1 MTGNVAVKRNKA
13 LRTGKAADEAF
24 LHAEDVD
31 HVFPDG
37 VNALAD
43 VSLSIP
49 AGSFTVLV
57 GPSGVG
63 KSTLLRILGGLLQ
76 PTRGR
81 VLLKGRPPHQTPE
94 PIGIVFQQENLMP
107 WRTAYENVNLPLEI
121 TGEEA
126 PGRVADLLQLVGLQ
140 GFEQSYPTQLSGG
153 MAQRVA
159 LARALVHEPDL
170 LLMDEPFGALD
181 ALTRERMGQEL
192 LRIWRAMPVT
202 VFMVTHSISEAVLL
216 ADEVL
221 VMTEHP
227 GRITG
232 RVTVDLPRPRELSM
246 QSTPAFHECA
256 GAVRSAIENGNGS
269 VAVEDGNE
277 SVAEGAGS
285 ASVAVEDGNES
296 VAEGDGNESVAEGDG
311 NESAAEGAG
320 SASVAE
326 GAGSASAAKRDGGT
340 GAAKDGG
347 ARAAAGGGSTR
358 AAANNGNAAT
368 PLDGSLEAATEDG
381 GTEAAKDGGGSNS

>member
-1 MTGNVAVKRNKA
+1 VRSSVAVQRERG
-13 LRTGKAADEAF
+13 LRAASDAGEAF
-24 LHAEDVD
+24 LHVENVD

-37 VNALAD
+37 VQALAD

-49 AGSFTVLV
+49 ANSFTVLV

-76 PTRGR
+76 PTVGR
-81 VLLKGRPPHQTPE
+81 VLLKGRSPHLARE

-107 WRTAYENVNLPLEI
+107 WRTAYENVRLPLEI

-126 PGRVADLLQLVGLQ
+126 PGRVTDLLHLVGLQ
-140 GFEQSYPTQLSGG
+140 GFERSYPAQLSGG

-170 LLMDEPFGALD
+170 LLLDEPFGALD

-202 VFMVTHSISEAVLL
+202 VFMVTHSIAEAVLL
-216 ADEVL
+216 ADDVL

-227 GRITG
+227 GRITD

-246 QSTPAFHECA
+246 QSTAAFHECA
-256 GAVRSAIENGNGS
+256 GAVRAAIENGNGS
-269 VAVEDGNE
+269 VANEDGNGT
-277 SVAEGAGS
+277 VAN
-285 ASVAVEDGNES
+285 EDGNGT
-296 VAEGDGNESVAEGDG
+296 VAKRGGNASIAKGGG
-311 NESAAEGAG
+311 NASAAERKDGNR
-320 SASVAE
+320 SVAN
-326 GAGSASAAKRDGGT
+326 GKGGT
-340 GAAKDGG
+340 GASIGKGG
-347 ARAAAGGGSTR
+347 TGTAMGEDGST
-358 AAANNGNAAT
+358 
-368 PLDGSLEAATEDG
+368 S
-381 GTEAAKDGGGSNS
+381 

>member
-1 MTGNVAVKRNKA
+1 VRSHVRRRPHKADRAEGDAGN
-13 LRTGKAADEAF
+13 AF
-24 LHAEDVD
+24 LHADNVD

-37 VNALAD
+37 VHALAD
-43 VSLSIP
+43 ISLNIP

-76 PTRGR
+76 PSSGH
-81 VLLKGRPPHQTPE
+81 VLLKGRSPHQARE

-107 WRTAYENVNLPLEI
+107 WRTAYENVRLPLEI
-121 TGEEA
+121 TGDGA
-126 PGRVADLLQLVGLQ
+126 NGRVTDLLELVGLQ
-140 GFEQSYPTQLSGG
+140 GFEQSYPGQLSGG

-202 VFMVTHSISEAVLL
+202 VFMVTHSIAEAVLL

-232 RVTVDLPRPRELSM
+232 RVTVNLPRPRKLAM
-246 QSTPAFHECA
+246 QSTAAFHEYA
-256 GAVRSAIENGNGS
+256 GAVRAAIENGG
-269 VAVEDGNE
+269 DR
-277 SVAEGAGS
+277 GATM
-285 ASVAVEDGNES
+285 
-296 VAEGDGNESVAEGDG
+296 GDVDAD
-311 NESAAEGAG
+311 A
-320 SASVAE
+320 
-326 GAGSASAAKRDGGT
+326 AAKGG
-340 GAAKDGG
+340 GARTANKGG
-347 ARAAAGGGSTR
+347 ARAARKTGVPRMA
-358 AAANNGNAAT
+358 
-368 PLDGSLEAATEDG
+368 LEDDGSR
-381 GTEAAKDGGGSNS
+381 S

>member
-1 MTGNVAVKRNKA
+1 MASHVAIRQKKA
-13 LRTGKAADEAF
+13 PGAKSGDGEAF
-24 LHAEDVD
+24 LHVEEVN

-37 VNALAD
+37 VHALAD
-43 VSLSIP
+43 ISLSIP

-76 PTRGR
+76 PTGGR
-81 VLLKGRPPHQTPE
+81 VWLKGHSPHKARE

-107 WRTAYENVNLPLEI
+107 WRTAYENVRLPLEI
-121 TGEEA
+121 TGEKA

-140 GFEQSYPTQLSGG
+140 GFEQSYPAQLSGG

-170 LLMDEPFGALD
+170 LLLDEPFGALD

-216 ADEVL
+216 ADDVL
-221 VMTEHP
+221 VMTDHP

-246 QSTPAFHECA
+246 QSTAAFHECA
-256 GAVRSAIENGNGS
+256 GTVRAAIEN
-269 VAVEDGNE
+269 
-277 SVAEGAGS
+277 
-285 ASVAVEDGNES
+285 
-296 VAEGDGNESVAEGDG
+296 
-311 NESAAEGAG
+311 
-320 SASVAE
+320 
-326 GAGSASAAKRDGGT
+326 GSASAAN
-340 GAAKDGG
+340 KDGSASAANKDG
-347 ARAAAGGGSTR
+347 NASAANKDGNASAPNTKGDSARAAMGNGGS
-358 AAANNGNAAT
+358 
-368 PLDGSLEAATEDG
+368 PS
-381 GTEAAKDGGGSNS
+381 